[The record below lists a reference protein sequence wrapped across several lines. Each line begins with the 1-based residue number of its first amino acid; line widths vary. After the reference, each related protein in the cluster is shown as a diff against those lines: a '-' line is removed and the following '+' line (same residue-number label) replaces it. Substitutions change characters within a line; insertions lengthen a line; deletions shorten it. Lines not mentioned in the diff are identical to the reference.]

1 MQNIDKSENE
11 DYVTSR
17 NLENVL
23 NSNTQI
29 TQSIEIIGNNRVSY
43 CSSTGRN

>member
-1 MQNIDKSENE
+1 MQNIDKSETE

-29 TQSIEIIGNNRVSY
+29 TQSIKIIDCNYTRGLFLS
-43 CSSTGRN
+43 G